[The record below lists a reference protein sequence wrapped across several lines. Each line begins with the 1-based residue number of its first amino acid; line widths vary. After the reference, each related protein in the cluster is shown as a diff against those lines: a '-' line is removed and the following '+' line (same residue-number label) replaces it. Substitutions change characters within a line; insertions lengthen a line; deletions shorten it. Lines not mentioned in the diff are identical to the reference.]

1 VSKYGEVI
9 DEEDSSKYFHLMTS
23 LGVMRFWIKQSMSL
37 TVFSNYFFRHL
48 FEEEANIS
56 GGQVTEEQTAAAA
69 ARDGL
74 EREGAGNT
82 EVNPVIYSFALL
94 LLFYTM
100 EYFLFLNCSPS
111 CVHK

>member
-1 VSKYGEVI
+1 MSKYGEVI

-48 FEEEANIS
+48 FEEEANLS

-74 EREGAGNT
+74 DREGAGNT
-82 EVNPVIYSFALL
+82 ALSTLSFR
-94 LLFYTM
+94 
-100 EYFLFLNCSPS
+100 P
-111 CVHK
+111 H